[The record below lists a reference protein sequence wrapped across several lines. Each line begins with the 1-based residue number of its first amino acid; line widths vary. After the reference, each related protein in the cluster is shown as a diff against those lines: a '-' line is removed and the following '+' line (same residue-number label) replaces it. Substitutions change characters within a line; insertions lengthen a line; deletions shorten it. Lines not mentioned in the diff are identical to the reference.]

1 MNSELQAL
9 IDSLREELRQYGEML
24 VLLDEQQGRIL
35 RRRGPELLDTT
46 TAVNQQGEA
55 IRSARDQRET
65 ARRDLARR
73 LDLSGD
79 VPFTRLAA
87 VLPADYRPL
96 VSALVQ
102 ENNQL
107 LHRIQQRARQNYL
120 LLRRS
125 LDLLDQVIDSFAPA
139 RTPVYTVAGGL
150 QNVASRSAALYEA
163 VC

>member
-1 MNSELQAL
+1 MNSELQTL

-24 VLLDEQQGRIL
+24 VLLDDQQNRIL
-35 RRRGPELLDTT
+35 RRRAPELLDAT
-46 TAVNQQGEA
+46 TAVNHQGEA
-55 IRSARDQRET
+55 IRSARDQRES

-79 VPFTRLAA
+79 VPFTRLAPM
-87 VLPADYRPL
+87 LPPDYRPL

-107 LHRIQQRARQNYL
+107 LTRIQQRARQNSL

-125 LDLLDQVIDSFAPA
+125 LDLLDQVIHSFAPV
-139 RTPVYTVAGGL
+139 RTPVYTGAGSL
-150 QNVASRSAALYEA
+150 HHAAACGAAMYEA